1 MKKLG
6 WIGLGAM
13 GNPMATNL
21 LNAGFEVNVYNRTT
35 LKTKDLVNKGASVF
49 ENIKEL
55 VKNSDIIFL
64 MLSNGDA
71 VEEVL
76 TSKDRVLDS
85 LTDGKILV
93 DMSTI
98 SPLDSKQFYSLVKE
112 KNCTYIDAPVSGSI
126 GAAIAKQLIILVGGK
141 DKAKEMCKPYF
152 DALGKATIDF
162 GESSNG
168 TTAKLSINML
178 LGVFTQA
185 MAESITF
192 AQKLGLDKEKV
203 FDMISLS
210 GMNTPL
216 FQAKRESFSKEQ
228 FPSAF
233 ALELMSKDL
242 GLLKQMIDNHKLTL
256 PLSEISNETYLK
268 AKEQG
273 FDKEDMSAVIK
284 TVKENNKL

>member
-1 MKKLG
+1 MKLG

-21 LNAGFEVNVYNRTT
+21 LNAGFNINVYNRTIS
-35 LKTKDLVNKGASVF
+35 KTKDLINKGANSF
-49 ENIKEL
+49 DNIKEL

-71 VEEVL
+71 VREVL
-76 TSKDRVLDS
+76 TSKDGVLDS
-85 LTDGKILV
+85 LTDGKIFV

-126 GAAIAKQLIILVGGK
+126 GAAISKQLVILLGGEK
-141 DKAKEMCKPYF
+141 KAKEMCKPYF

-162 GESSNG
+162 GDSSNG
-168 TTAKLSINML
+168 TSAKLSINML
-178 LGVFTQA
+178 LGVFIQA
-185 MAESITF
+185 MSESIIF

-216 FQAKRESFSKEQ
+216 FQAKRESFSKDE

-242 GLLKQMIDNHKLTL
+242 GLLKQMIDNCKLNL
-256 PLSEISNETYLK
+256 PLSEIANETYIK

-273 FDKEDMSAVIK
+273 FGKEDMAAVIK
-284 TVKENNKL
+284 TVRENNK

>member
-1 MKKLG
+1 MKLG

-21 LNAGFEVNVYNRTT
+21 INAGFSLNVYNRTFAKT
-35 LKTKDLVNKGASVF
+35 EDLKSLGANSF
-49 ENIKEL
+49 NIIEEL
-55 VKNSDIIFL
+55 VKSSDIIFL

-71 VEEVL
+71 VKEVL
-76 TSKDRVLDS
+76 TSKDGILNS
-85 LTDGKILV
+85 LNENKIIV

-112 KNCTYIDAPVSGSI
+112 KNCEYIDAPVSGSI
-126 GAAIAKQLIILVGGK
+126 GAAIAKQLIILVGGEN
-141 DKAKEMCKPYF
+141 KAKEICKPYF
-152 DALGKATIDF
+152 EALGRATIDF
-162 GESSNG
+162 GKNSNG
-168 TTAKLSINML
+168 TAAKLSINML

-185 MAESITF
+185 MSESITF
-192 AQKLGLDKEKV
+192 AEKLGLDKEKV

-216 FQAKRESFSKEQ
+216 FQAKRESFSKNE

-242 GLLKQMIDNHKLTL
+242 GLLKNMIDNYNLNL
-256 PLSEISNETYLK
+256 PLSEITNEIYLK

-273 FDKEDMSAVIK
+273 FGKEDMAAVIK
-284 TVKENNKL
+284 TVKENNK

>member
-1 MKKLG
+1 MKLG

-21 LNAGFEVNVYNRTT
+21 LNAGFNINVYNRTIS
-35 LKTKDLVNKGASVF
+35 KTKDLINKGANSF
-49 ENIKEL
+49 DNIKEL

-64 MLSNGDA
+64 MLTNGDA
-71 VEEVL
+71 VEDVL
-76 TSKDRVLDS
+76 TSKDGVLDS

-126 GAAIAKQLIILVGGK
+126 GAAIAKQLIILVGGE
-141 DKAKEMCKPYF
+141 DKAKDICKPYF

-168 TTAKLSINML
+168 TSAKLSINML

-185 MAESITF
+185 MSESITF

-216 FQAKRESFSKEQ
+216 FQAKRESFSKNE

-242 GLLKQMIDNHKLTL
+242 GLLKQMIDNCKLNL
-256 PLSEISNETYLK
+256 PLSEIANETYIK
-268 AKEQG
+268 AKEKG
-273 FDKEDMSAVIK
+273 FGKEDMAAVIK
-284 TVKENNKL
+284 TVRENNK